1 MKIPFAYNL
10 RNLVVRKTTTLMTVA
25 GIALTVAVLVS
36 SLALVEGLRATF
48 ANTGNPLQI
57 LVLRKGSN
65 SELGSSVSRASFALL
80 RTMRGIARDSSNEPK
95 VSLEMTQVINLPSVD
110 DPKGM
115 NVTLRGLLPA
125 GIAMRSVHL
134 ARGRWFQTGQRE
146 IVAGKSIAE
155 RYPDAQFGHHL
166 HFGRGDWQ
174 IVGIMDGGQSAVN
187 SEIWGDLNQIS
198 SDYNREDNL
207 SSILVRASDSAA
219 IPSLIKAIDDDRQLN
234 LSGIR
239 EPAYYAS
246 QTSSGAPLEFLGILV
261 AIIMAIGS
269 SFAAMNTMYAAVS
282 RRSREIGTL
291 RVLGFSRASILVSF
305 LIEALLLSVAGG
317 VLGCL
322 ITLPLNG
329 VTTGVGN
336 FFTFSEIAF
345 HFHVGVST
353 MTAGVIFAAIVG
365 VVGGVFPARSAAKKE
380 ILGALHEA

>member
-10 RNLVVRKTTTLMTVA
+10 RNLVIRKTTTLMTVA

-65 SELGSSVSRASFALL
+65 SELGSRVSRESFALL
-80 RTMRGIARDSSNEPK
+80 RTMRGIARDSSNEPI

-134 ARGRWFQTGQRE
+134 TKGRWFQAGQRE
-146 IVAGKSIAE
+146 IVAGKSIAQ

-207 SSILVRASDSAA
+207 SSILVRASDAAA
-219 IPSLIKAIDDDRQLN
+219 IPSLIKGIEDDRQLN
-234 LSGIR
+234 LSGIP

-269 SFAAMNTMYAAVS
+269 SFAAMNTMYATVS

-305 LIEALLLSVAGG
+305 LIEALLLSIAGG

-345 HFHVGVST
+345 HFRVGLST
-353 MTAGVIFAAIVG
+353 MTAGLIFAAIVG
-365 VVGGVFPARSAAKKE
+365 VLGGVFPARSAAKKE
-380 ILGALHEA
+380 IDRKSVV

>member
-80 RTMRGIARDSSNEPK
+80 RTMRGIAKDSSNESM

-110 DPKGM
+110 NPKGM
-115 NVTLRGLLPA
+115 NVTLRGLLPT

-134 ARGRWFQTGQRE
+134 TRGRWFQAGQRE

-207 SSILVRASDSAA
+207 SSILVRASDAAA

-234 LSGIR
+234 LSGIQ

-246 QTSSGAPLEFLGILV
+246 QTSSGAPLEFLGILI

-317 VLGCL
+317 ILGCL

-345 HFHVGVST
+345 HFRVGVST

-365 VVGGVFPARSAAKKE
+365 VLGGVFPARSAAKKE

>member
-65 SELGSSVSRASFALL
+65 SELGSRVSRESFALL
-80 RTMRGIARDSSNEPK
+80 RTMRGIARDSSNEPM

-134 ARGRWFQTGQRE
+134 ARGRWFQAGQRE
-146 IVAGKSIAE
+146 IVAGKSIAQ

-207 SSILVRASDSAA
+207 SSILVRASDAAA
-219 IPSLIKAIDDDRQLN
+219 ISSLIKGIKDDRPLN
-234 LSGIR
+234 LSGIP

-305 LIEALLLSVAGG
+305 LIEALLLSIAGG
-317 VLGCL
+317 ILGCL

-345 HFHVGVST
+345 HFRVGLST
-353 MTAGVIFAAIVG
+353 MTAGMIFAAIVG
-365 VVGGVFPARSAAKKE
+365 VLGGVFPARSAAKKE

>member
-10 RNLVVRKTTTLMTVA
+10 RNLVIRKTTTLMTVA

-65 SELGSSVSRASFALL
+65 SELGSRVSRESFALL
-80 RTMRGIARDSSNEPK
+80 RTMRGIARDSSNEPI

-134 ARGRWFQTGQRE
+134 TKGRWFQAGQRE
-146 IVAGKSIAE
+146 IVAGKSIAQ

-207 SSILVRASDSAA
+207 SSILVRASDAAA
-219 IPSLIKAIDDDRQLN
+219 IPSLIKGIEDDRQLN
-234 LSGIR
+234 LSGIP

-269 SFAAMNTMYAAVS
+269 SFAAMNTMYATVS

-305 LIEALLLSVAGG
+305 LIEALLLSIAGG
-317 VLGCL
+317 VPGCL

-345 HFHVGVST
+345 HFRVGLST
-353 MTAGVIFAAIVG
+353 MTAGLIFAAIVG
-365 VVGGVFPARSAAKKE
+365 VLGGVFPARSAAKKE

>member
-65 SELGSSVSRASFALL
+65 SELGSSVSRESFALL

-95 VSLEMTQVINLPSVD
+95 ASLEMTQVINLPSVD

-115 NVTLRGLLPA
+115 NVTLRGLLPT

-134 ARGRWFQTGQRE
+134 TKGRWFQAGQRE
-146 IVAGKSIAE
+146 IVAGKSIAQ
-155 RYPDAQFGHHL
+155 RYPDAQFGHQL

-207 SSILVRASDSAA
+207 SSILVRASDAAA
-219 IPSLIKAIDDDRQLN
+219 IPSLIKAVDDDRQLN
-234 LSGIR
+234 LSGIP

-317 VLGCL
+317 ILGCL

-345 HFHVGVST
+345 HFRVGVST

-365 VVGGVFPARSAAKKE
+365 VLGGVFPARSAAKKE

>member
-1 MKIPFAYNL
+1 
-10 RNLVVRKTTTLMTVA
+10 MTVA

-65 SELGSSVSRASFALL
+65 SELGSRVSRESFALL
-80 RTMRGIARDSSNEPK
+80 RTMRGIARDSSNEPI

-134 ARGRWFQTGQRE
+134 TKGRWFQAGQRE
-146 IVAGKSIAE
+146 IVAGKSIAQ

-207 SSILVRASDSAA
+207 SSILVRASDAAA
-219 IPSLIKAIDDDRQLN
+219 IPSLIKGIEDDRQLN
-234 LSGIR
+234 LSGIP

-269 SFAAMNTMYAAVS
+269 SFAAMNTMYATVS

-305 LIEALLLSVAGG
+305 LIEALLLSIAGG

-345 HFHVGVST
+345 HFRVGLST
-353 MTAGVIFAAIVG
+353 MTAGLIFAAIVG
-365 VVGGVFPARSAAKKE
+365 VLGGVFPARSAAKKE

>member
-1 MKIPFAYNL
+1 
-10 RNLVVRKTTTLMTVA
+10 
-25 GIALTVAVLVS
+25 
-36 SLALVEGLRATF
+36 
-48 ANTGNPLQI
+48 
-57 LVLRKGSN
+57 
-65 SELGSSVSRASFALL
+65 
-80 RTMRGIARDSSNEPK
+80 
-95 VSLEMTQVINLPSVD
+95 MTQVINLPSVD

-134 ARGRWFQTGQRE
+134 TRGRWFKAGQRE
-146 IVAGKSIAE
+146 IVVGKSIAQ
-155 RYPDAQFGHHL
+155 RYPDAQFGHQL

-207 SSILVRASDSAA
+207 SSILVRASDAAA
-219 IPSLIKAIDDDRQLN
+219 IPPLIKAIDDDRQLN

-317 VLGCL
+317 ILGCL

-345 HFHVGVST
+345 HFRVGVST
-353 MTAGVIFAAIVG
+353 MTAGVIFAVIVG
-365 VVGGVFPARSAAKKE
+365 VLGGVFPARSAAKKE